1 MLRAEDPVQVFAA
14 ELDERAALL
23 RPRYAE
29 ASVKL
34 ADVLLSKELVGL
46 VDIAD
51 APKPEFLRQAP
62 LPGPE
67 VPLRSATRLRR
78 GRDHADAE
86 ILQRASHLRGTARIN
101 ALATFGSY
109 KEVPCA

>member
-23 RPRYAE
+23 RRRYAE

-34 ADVLLSKELVGL
+34 ADVLLSKELVGR
-46 VDIAD
+46 VDLAD

-78 GRDHADAE
+78 IGRDHADSE
-86 ILQRASHLRGTARIN
+86 ILQRASHLRGTARI
-101 ALATFGSY
+101 
-109 KEVPCA
+109 